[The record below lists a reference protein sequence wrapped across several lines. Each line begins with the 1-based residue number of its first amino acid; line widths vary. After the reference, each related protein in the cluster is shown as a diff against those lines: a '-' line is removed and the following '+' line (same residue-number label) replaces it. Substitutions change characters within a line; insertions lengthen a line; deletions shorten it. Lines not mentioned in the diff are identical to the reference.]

1 MAARNPIDPV
11 RIYVLWHE
19 ECREGRELAQAV
31 YRWFRGSPDDLG
43 EAGYGIPVHYRS
55 QPLPGRGNG
64 PLPIDPHASDITIVV
79 PLVDEHMVTDG
90 AWRRYL
96 QELYPANPKQPP
108 YPIYPVVLHPAAYQ
122 LPDRLAGL
130 NFIRLDRPGDARSGW
145 RVAVSPQRRQRL
157 LSLLTQAC
165 CRVLQAHAPGAPRTG
180 LLPVTADEAGLPVRV
195 FLSHAK
201 ADGVEI
207 ATRLRD
213 GLLHH
218 GQLQVFFDE
227 SDLPFGHGYTQ
238 RLDDAASAGG
248 TSTSAMIAVYT
259 DAYAGRPWCQ
269 RELRGARTP
278 VRLDGE
284 DGCRWYHKPLLV
296 VDQLEGE
303 RTRFLGEIGQAPV
316 IRWNP
321 QRVGETIDL
330 LLREILWSLYH
341 RHWASR
347 LRLPEGSHAFC
358 GALDLHVAMRIRRHA
373 GDALR
378 RILVPPPGPAA
389 FERLWLTDLLDGV
402 AVAGFDELE
411 RGMR

>member
-1 MAARNPIDPV
+1 MAANGPIDPV

-19 ECREGRELAQAV
+19 ECREGRKLAQAV

-43 EAGYGIPVHYRS
+43 EAGFGIPVHYRS
-55 QPLPGRGNG
+55 KSSPGRTNG
-64 PLPIDPHASDITIVV
+64 PLSIDRGASDITIVV

-96 QELYPANPKQPP
+96 EALYPAAPKEQDF
-108 YPIYPVVLHPAAYQ
+108 PIYPVVLHPAAYN

-130 NFIRLDRPGDARSGW
+130 NFIRLDRPSDASCDNRETVALQRS
-145 RVAVSPQRRQRL
+145 QRL

-165 CRVLQAHAPGAPRTG
+165 CRVLQAHAPGAPQAG
-180 LLPVTADEAGLPVRV
+180 VAAAMADEAGLPVRV

-201 ADGVEI
+201 VDGVEI
-207 ATRLRD
+207 AARLRD

-238 RLDDAASAGG
+238 RLDDAASA
-248 TSTSAMIAVYT
+248 SVPHTSAMIAVYT

-278 VRLDGE
+278 AKLDGE

-296 VDQLEGE
+296 VDHLEGR

-330 LLREILWSLYH
+330 LLREVLWSLYH
-341 RHWASR
+341 RHWAR
-347 LRLPEGSHAFC
+347 HLHLPEGSHAFC
-358 GALDLHVAMRIRRHA
+358 GALDLHVAMQIRRNA

-378 RILVPPPGPAA
+378 RILVPPPGPATS
-389 FERLWLTDLLDGV
+389 ERLWLTDLLDGV
-402 AVAGFDELE
+402 TVAGFDEME
-411 RGMR
+411 RRLP